1 MRQLKIVIKY
11 LYTLYRIFMLLIYS
25 LLFLLL
31 YAQFVCFH
39 VQICETS
46 WWSAC
51 HCRLHPEWPLPSGG
65 DGEAIWHLCSS
76 YRPIWSKWKASR
88 RKLWWTI
95 TNQGVKITLVI
106 SFLPTLNSYKQE
118 NLNWVNVKIDY
129 KNYDFPTSDD
139 NKTKIRRNLK
149 KKIQVLMSRICTVLC
164 HYWR

>member
-1 MRQLKIVIKY
+1 
-11 LYTLYRIFMLLIYS
+11 
-25 LLFLLL
+25 
-31 YAQFVCFH
+31 
-39 VQICETS
+39 
-46 WWSAC
+46 
-51 HCRLHPEWPLPSGG
+51 
-65 DGEAIWHLCSS
+65 
-76 YRPIWSKWKASR
+76 
-88 RKLWWTI
+88 
-95 TNQGVKITLVI
+95 VKITLVI

>member
-1 MRQLKIVIKY
+1 MIKH
-11 LYTLYRIFMLLIYS
+11 LCTGTLS
-25 LLFLLL
+25 
-31 YAQFVCFH
+31 FVCESVGNDSCSAFSSAAWWLTVCLNY
-39 VQICETS
+39 VQLCKASRGPPSDIGIPAERS
-46 WWSAC
+46 I
-51 HCRLHPEWPLPSGG
+51 PSGG